1 MGSYL
6 EQLNPSQRAAVEH
19 VEGPSLVIA
28 GAGSGKTRVLTYK
41 VAYLME
47 QGFSPYSIL
56 ALTFTNKAAKEM
68 KERIGRV
75 TGEHASRHLWMG
87 TFHSIFSRILRAE
100 AAAIGFPSTFT
111 IYDSADS
118 KSLINNII
126 KNELNLDNKHYK
138 PRSVQA
144 RISLA
149 KNSLVTPSAYAQDE
163 KILMR
168 DKSQRLPHI
177 KEIYSIYVKR
187 CKAAGAMDFD
197 DLLLYTNILFR
208 DHPEILQKYQDM
220 FRFILVDEYQD
231 TNYAQFLIVRQLAK
245 AHGRVAVV
253 GDDAQSIYSFRGARL
268 DNMLQFPKIFENT
281 KIYKLEQNYRSTQNI
296 VKAANSLIAK
306 NKGQFEKNTFS
317 ENAPGDPIII
327 SNYYSDQEE
336 GYSVARSISD
346 LIMRGGND
354 YSDFA
359 ILYRTNSQSR
369 NFEEALRKLNIPYKI
384 YGGLSFY
391 QRKEIKDLLAY
402 FRISSNSRDNE
413 ALKRIINFPKRGL
426 GQSSVSKVETVS
438 NLSGEAMLDICRK
451 PLEFNCE
458 VNAGTAKKLSTFAEL
473 IDKFQEE
480 INTKPA
486 HEMAEII
493 LKESGI
499 LKEFSDQN
507 DIENISRKDNIQEML
522 NALSIFE
529 EGRKKENDLDT
540 VTLLH
545 FLEEVSL
552 LTDQDQDNGE
562 DTNKV
567 TLMTVHASKGLEF
580 KNVFIVGME
589 KELFPS
595 SQSVESPSQYEE
607 ERRLFYVAITRA
619 EEKCFLSYAKSRYQW
634 GKANICA
641 PSPFLR
647 DIDNQYVRAPG
658 DVSFRTKKTIQREQN
673 GPGNDAQ
680 KLAALRTQQAR
691 RQNSVSPDFKP
702 SDPNSITAGMQVEH
716 ARFGM
721 GKVLSMEGSGE
732 SAKAVIF
739 FQKEGQKNLLLK
751 FAKLRIVQ

>member
-6 EQLNPSQRAAVEH
+6 DELNPSQRAAVEH
-19 VEGPSLVIA
+19 IDGPSLVIA

-41 VAYLME
+41 VAHLME

-68 KERIGRV
+68 KTRIARV
-75 TGEHASRHLWMG
+75 TGEFESRHLWMG

-100 AAAIGFPSTFT
+100 ADTLGFPSTFT
-111 IYDSADS
+111 IYDSSDS

-126 KNELNLDNKHYK
+126 KNDLNLDNKHYK
-138 PRSVQA
+138 PKVVQA

-149 KNSLVTPSAYAQDE
+149 KNSLVTPSAYANDE
-163 KILMR
+163 NIQVR

-177 KEIYSIYVKR
+177 KDIYRIYTKR

-208 DHPEILQKYQDM
+208 DHPKILEKYQDM

-245 AHGRVAVV
+245 KHGRVCVV

-268 DNMLQFPKIFENT
+268 DNMLQFPKIFD
-281 KIYKLEQNYRSTQNI
+281 KAQVFKLEQNYRSTQNI
-296 VKAANSLIAK
+296 VNAANSLIAK

-317 ENAPGDPIII
+317 KNAEGSPIII
-327 SNYYSDQEE
+327 NSYYSDREE
-336 GYSVARSISD
+336 GFSVARTISD
-346 LIMRGGND
+346 LVMRGDD
-354 YSDFA
+354 YEDCA

-369 NFEEALRKLNIPYKI
+369 NFEEALRKMNFPYKI

-402 FRISSNSRDNE
+402 FRLSSNGYDNE
-413 ALKRIINFPKRGL
+413 ALKRIINFPARGL
-426 GQSSVSKVETVS
+426 GMKTVEKVEIAS
-438 NLSGEAMLDICRK
+438 NLSGVSMLEVCK
-451 PLEFNCE
+451 NPLEYNAG
-458 VNAGTAKKLSTFAEL
+458 VNAGTAKKLGAFATL
-473 IDKFQEE
+473 IEGFQKDISE
-480 INTKPA
+480 KAA

-493 LKESGI
+493 LKDSGI
-499 LKEFSDQN
+499 LKEFSDQS
-507 DIENISRKDNIQEML
+507 DIENLSRKDNIQEML

-529 EGRKKENDLDT
+529 QDRKTENEQEL

-552 LTDQDQDNGE
+552 LTDQDESKDQ
-562 DTNKV
+562 DTNRI
-567 TLMTVHASKGLEF
+567 TMMTVHASKGLEF
-580 KNVFIVGME
+580 KNVFVVGME

-595 SQSVESPSQYEE
+595 LQSMDSPRQYEE

-619 EEKCFLSYAKSRYQW
+619 EQRCYLSYAKSRYQW
-634 GKANICA
+634 GKATICN

-647 DIDNQYVRAPG
+647 DIDNRFLSAPG
-658 DVSFRTKKTIQREQN
+658 DISFKTKRTIEREQS
-673 GPGNDAQ
+673 GPSNDAQ
-680 KLAALRTQQAR
+680 KIAALRTQQAR
-691 RQNSVSPDFKP
+691 KMNTVDPDFIP
-702 SDPNSITAGMQVEH
+702 SSPNEITTGLQVEH
-716 ARFGM
+716 ARFGI
-721 GKVLSMEGSGE
+721 GKVINMEGQGE
-732 SAKAVIF
+732 GAKATIF

-751 FAKLRIVQ
+751 FAKLRVVK